1 MHPINNILMET
12 TLVIAKAIA
21 LAMPLNGQHGDTNTP
36 SHQCTSTLL
45 FLGSTSISYFARPD
59 LGALTKLSS
68 AWSHRDPWCDA
79 ARERGSSPRS
89 TRSILMKGRSV
100 LQMWKP
106 NKLNEFL
113 KVAGGVDSNC
123 KQNPA
128 DWHLNDRLTVN
139 LHFDSPKAAGRQSE
153 VSKSDRYILNLLC
166 ASRNRDS
173 SMWQQLIQFLKSS
186 LLHGSPD
193 ISLSECL
200 CALHKSYMR
209 ALLSQFRG
217 AVSAESS
224 LGPHIRCS
232 ITSVW
237 EEKTRLGQ

>member
-1 MHPINNILMET
+1 MLSQREVLHEATEILGVMQR
-12 TLVIAKAIA
+12 KR
-21 LAMPLNGQHGDTNTP
+21 
-36 SHQCTSTLL
+36 
-45 FLGSTSISYFARPD
+45 GST
-59 LGALTKLSS
+59 
-68 AWSHRDPWCDA
+68 
-79 ARERGSSPRS
+79 PRS
-89 TRSILMKGRSV
+89 TWSILMKGRSV

-123 KQNPA
+123 KQNPT

-139 LHFDSPKAAGRQSE
+139 LHFDSPKAVGRQSE
-153 VSKSDRYILNLLC
+153 VSKSDRYILILLC

-209 ALLSQFRG
+209 AFYLSSAGLCQLNLLWD
-217 AVSAESS
+217 
-224 LGPHIRCS
+224 H
-232 ITSVW
+232 TSGV
-237 EEKTRLGQ
+237 Q